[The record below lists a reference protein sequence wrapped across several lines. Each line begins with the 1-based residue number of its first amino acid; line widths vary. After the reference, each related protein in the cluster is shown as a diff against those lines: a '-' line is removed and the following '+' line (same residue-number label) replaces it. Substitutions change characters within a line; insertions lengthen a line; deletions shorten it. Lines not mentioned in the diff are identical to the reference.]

1 MKKIN
6 FKQTFING
14 LFLALPL
21 LAIFYIGIKIVRII
35 EEIISPLA
43 QKIGIQH
50 LLGELTLTVFALVI
64 LLIFFLILGV
74 LLHMNLLRELNKQL
88 ESVAYKLIP
97 RLYKVKAL
105 TSENGEQTFSKGW
118 KPILLKDD
126 ESWVPAYIT
135 EENETWVIVYIPDAP
150 DGISGAI
157 KMLDASGAI
166 YKPID
171 GFKLHGIL
179 HGFGKGM
186 IAEN

>member
-21 LAIFYIGIKIVRII
+21 LAILYIGFKFVRII
-35 EEIISPLA
+35 ENLISPLA

-50 LLGELTLTVFALVI
+50 LLGELTLTVFALII

-74 LLHMNLLRELNKQL
+74 LLHVNLLHELNKQV
-88 ESVAYKLIP
+88 ENVAYKLVP
-97 RLYKVKAL
+97 RLYKVKSLAYD
-105 TSENGEQTFSKGW
+105 NDDQTFSKGW
-118 KPILLKDD
+118 KSIILKEE
-126 ESWVPAYIT
+126 ESWVPAFIT
-135 EENETWVIVYIPDAP
+135 EENEMWVTVYIPDAP
-150 DGISGAI
+150 DGNSGAI
-157 KMLDASGAI
+157 KMLDAASVI

-171 GFKLHGIL
+171 GLKLHSIL
-179 HGFGKGM
+179 HGYGKGM